1 MKARRRAAVMAS
13 FAVLAGALG
22 PAPALSAQTLSAQVV
37 AALTAPAPTPAAGA
51 RHPDVV
57 IVEYLD
63 YNCPYCRKSA
73 PELHK
78 LLARDPGVQ
87 ILYKEW
93 PIFGGVSVYAARA
106 ALAANWQGKFLLAH
120 EALIGSGHDLD
131 QNADVD
137 AVLRGA
143 GLDMRRL
150 DADRRTHATQI
161 DAVLAR
167 SAQETHALG
176 LQGTPVFVVGRHLIT
191 SSLNLGALLQ
201 WVARVRIETGSASH

>member
-1 MKARRRAAVMAS
+1 MR
-13 FAVLAGALG
+13 FAWLTGIVCALAGVLG
-22 PAPALSAQTLSAQVV
+22 PTSGLRAQTLSAQAVG
-37 AALTAPAPTPAAGA
+37 AITAQTQFPRAGA
-51 RHPDVV
+51 PHADVL

-73 PELHK
+73 PQLHQ

-93 PIFGGVSVYAARA
+93 PIFGDVSAYAARS

-120 EALIGSGHDLD
+120 DALIGATHDLD
-131 QNADVD
+131 RNSDVD
-137 AVLRGA
+137 AVLRAA

-150 DADRRTHATQI
+150 DADRQTHAAQI
-161 DAVLAR
+161 DTVLAR
-167 SAQETHALG
+167 SARETHALG
-176 LQGTPVFVVGRHLIT
+176 LQGTPVFLVGTHLIT

-201 WVARVRIETGSASH
+201 LVARVRTESRAASH

>member
-1 MKARRRAAVMAS
+1 MR
-13 FAVLAGALG
+13 FAWLTGIVCALAGVLG
-22 PAPALSAQTLSAQVV
+22 PTSGLRAQTLSAQAVG
-37 AALTAPAPTPAAGA
+37 AITAQTQFPRAGA
-51 RHPDVV
+51 PHADVL

-73 PELHK
+73 PQLHQ

-93 PIFGGVSVYAARA
+93 PIFGDVSVYAARS

-120 EALIGSGHDLD
+120 DALIGATHDLD
-131 QNADVD
+131 RNSDVD
-137 AVLRGA
+137 AVLRAA

-150 DADRRTHATQI
+150 DADRQTHAAQI
-161 DAVLAR
+161 DTVLAR
-167 SAQETHALG
+167 SARETHALG
-176 LQGTPVFVVGRHLIT
+176 LQGTPVFLVGTHLIT

-201 WVARVRIETGSASH
+201 LVARVRTESRAASH

>member
-1 MKARRRAAVMAS
+1 MR
-13 FAVLAGALG
+13 FAWLMGFVCALAGVLG
-22 PAPALSAQTLSAQVV
+22 PTSGLRAQTLSAQAVG
-37 AALTAPAPTPAAGA
+37 AITAQTQFPRAGA
-51 RHPDVV
+51 PHADVL

-73 PELHK
+73 PQLHQ

-93 PIFGGVSVYAARA
+93 PIFGDVSAYAARS

-120 EALIGSGHDLD
+120 DALIGATHDLD
-131 QNADVD
+131 RNSDVD
-137 AVLRGA
+137 AVLRAA

-150 DADRRTHATQI
+150 DADRQTHAAQI
-161 DAVLAR
+161 DTVLAR
-167 SAQETHALG
+167 SARETHALG
-176 LQGTPVFVVGRHLIT
+176 LQGTPVFLVGTHLIT

-201 WVARVRIETGSASH
+201 LVARVRTESRAASH